1 MSILLYEGVTLV
13 AAKSC
18 AFVLQHLRTSP
29 KIRLQKSRTKT
40 LRLIE
45 WFEVQQLP
53 GDAAICG
60 HFSIFQHQKQAW
72 LCLNIG
78 EDREDRE
85 DPFSCFVFLKGRVLP
100 RF

>member
-18 AFVLQHLRTSP
+18 TFVLQHLRTSP

-53 GDAAICG
+53 GDAATPWT
-60 HFSIFQHQKQAW
+60 FQHLSASKTYP
-72 LCLNIG
+72 
-78 EDREDRE
+78 
-85 DPFSCFVFLKGRVLP
+85 PFLARCAVL
-100 RF
+100 